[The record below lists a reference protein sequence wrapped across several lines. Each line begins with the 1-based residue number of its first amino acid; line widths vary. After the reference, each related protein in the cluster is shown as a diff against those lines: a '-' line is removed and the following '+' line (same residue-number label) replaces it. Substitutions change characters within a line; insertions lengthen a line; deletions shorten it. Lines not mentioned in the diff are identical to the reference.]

1 MDESSIFQETVPGKD
16 LDSMHIGK
24 LLGGLIWD
32 TVSRHNRKTVL
43 VSDSEEGVKTVF
55 CRFLSATATSRKQN
69 KWIGRKVLSWVS
81 RTGRDPGLH
90 VAITC
95 LGSRQ
100 EIYLL
105 QDHHVN
111 QRDAFW
117 QVPQVSNVVVQKII
131 LTKEKEKRTNKL
143 NRDFWSQSQPNCW
156 FPTIT
161 AGRSPVQ
168 QSCCLIL

>member
-1 MDESSIFQETVPGKD
+1 MRKV
-16 LDSMHIGK
+16 LK
-24 LLGGLIWD
+24 L
-32 TVSRHNRKTVL
+32 
-43 VSDSEEGVKTVF
+43 
-55 CRFLSATATSRKQN
+55 CLSATATSRKQN
-69 KWIGRKVLSWVS
+69 KWIGRKVLSRVS

-117 QVPQVSNVVVQKII
+117 QVPQVSNIVVQKII

-143 NRDFWSQSQPNCW
+143 NRDFGHRASQTVDFPPSLLEGHQCSRAAVSFLNCLELL
-156 FPTIT
+156 
-161 AGRSPVQ
+161 RKV
-168 QSCCLIL
+168 CLL